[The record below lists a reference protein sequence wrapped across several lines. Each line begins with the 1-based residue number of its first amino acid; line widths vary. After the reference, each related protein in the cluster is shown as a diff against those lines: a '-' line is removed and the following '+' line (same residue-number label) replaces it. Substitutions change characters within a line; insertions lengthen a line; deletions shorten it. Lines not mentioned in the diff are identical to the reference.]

1 MVGWRAVR
9 LEGSTVCLLVVWMG
23 AMTAGVLGDPM
34 VGDLVDVRVS
44 LKAADLVDELVA
56 KKVVCWVETR
66 VYWKGG
72 LKAARWEC

>member
-1 MVGWRAVR
+1 MVVTMVLKKADVSVLRMVGGRAVR

-44 LKAADLVDELVA
+44 QMAADLVDELVA
-56 KKVVCWVETR
+56 WLVA
-66 VYWKGG
+66 Y
-72 LKAARWEC
+72 